1 MTKIAVVDNVIDAL
15 KLLLEISSLM
25 YKLRLFLQ
33 GKMN

>member
-25 YKLRLFLQ
+25 DKLRLFLQ

>member
-25 YKLRLFLQ
+25 YKLGLFLQ